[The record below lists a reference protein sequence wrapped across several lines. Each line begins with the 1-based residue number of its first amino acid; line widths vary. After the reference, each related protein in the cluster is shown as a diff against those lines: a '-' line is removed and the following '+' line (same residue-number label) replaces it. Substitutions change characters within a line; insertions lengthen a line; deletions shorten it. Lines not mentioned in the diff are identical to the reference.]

1 MTEMMG
7 KVGTKMEWQRI
18 TEFLMSTKENM
29 KKVTLSGRGCLLRG
43 FEWRLNDMVS
53 IFEFISSNL

>member
-18 TEFLMSTKENM
+18 TEFLMSTKENE
-29 KKVTLSGRGCLLRG
+29 KGD
-43 FEWRLNDMVS
+43 FEWSWLFASGVRME
-53 IFEFISSNL
+53 IERYG